1 VVESELKSV
10 QELKGVLQDT
20 IKSAPGGIK
29 PEKDIAASVSSSA
42 THQAIGMGIATHI
55 YGCKPDKETKLG
67 VDTAAAEDDATHQAI
82 GKVIADGNKAITSEE
97 ITPPTDTATY
107 ISNGKDQ
114 ETDTAKIL
122 EGGKIKNRSPAC
134 Q

>member
-29 PEKDIAASVSSSA
+29 PDKE
-42 THQAIGMGIATHI
+42 TATHI
-55 YGCKPDKETKLG
+55 SGCKLG
-67 VDTAAAEDDATHQAI
+67 VDTAAAEDD
-82 GKVIADGNKAITSEE
+82 KVIADGNKAITSEE

-122 EGGKIKNRSPAC
+122 VGGKD
-134 Q
+134 